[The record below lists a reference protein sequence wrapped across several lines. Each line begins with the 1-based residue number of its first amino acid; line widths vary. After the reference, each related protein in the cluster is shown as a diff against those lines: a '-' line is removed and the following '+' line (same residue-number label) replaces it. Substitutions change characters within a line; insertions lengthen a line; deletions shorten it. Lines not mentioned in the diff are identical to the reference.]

1 MTYGKGSDQAAMEYG
16 LEYNPPM
23 NAVTG
28 ERNLKEAKMILDNLG
43 VVFLLQ
49 SGSCLGAVRDNA
61 FIPWDDD
68 IDIASVMGMNG
79 FNEETMYVA
88 LAAFRSRGYYVKQN
102 YAILHGPPY
111 AISHS
116 VIKDYARL
124 DWSCLLVVDGVIRS
138 YPGVQV
144 PATLFTH
151 PREIEFLGEKFFVPN
166 PPEEYLRLKYGEQW
180 MVPKKAGEYEK
191 DVVEKIPSTKMVG
204 GTCRFRVLDH
214 EGEPVPSAEV
224 VLVGGGNSRTDEYG
238 YAEITLSVMEGSNYY
253 ALIIRY
259 PGHEQVL
266 YEEEMVPGK
275 NYVYRAGTYS
285 TKAGSALGEFG
296 TLGNVLLPD
305 EYMP

>member
-43 VVFLLQ
+43 VVFLLH

-68 IDIASVMGMNG
+68 TDTASVIGLNG
-79 FNEETMYVA
+79 LTEEKIDTA
-88 LAAFRSRGYYVKQN
+88 LALFRSNGYYCKLN
-102 YAILHGPPY
+102 YSILDRPPY
-111 AISHS
+111 SISYS
-116 VIKDYARL
+116 MIKDYARL
-124 DWSCLLVVDGVIRS
+124 DWNCMLVVDGVIRS

-166 PPEEYLRLKYGEQW
+166 PPEEYLRLKYGSKW
-180 MVPKKAGEYEK
+180 MVPRRAGEYEK
-191 DVVEKIPSTKMVG
+191 DVVEQIPSAKLVG
-204 GTCRFRVLDH
+204 KTCRLRVLDH
-214 EGEPVPSAEV
+214 EGEPVSKAEV
-224 VLVGGGNSRTDEYG
+224 VLAGGGSSKTDGYG
-238 YAEITLSVMEGSNYY
+238 YAEIILPVIVGLNYY

-266 YEEEMVPGK
+266 YEEEMAPNK
-275 NYVYRAGTYS
+275 NYVYRAGAYS
-285 TKAGSALGEFG
+285 TKAGSASSEFG
-296 TLGNVLLPD
+296 TLGNVLLA
-305 EYMP
+305 E

>member
-1 MTYGKGSDQAAMEYG
+1 MIQGNGSDQASMEYG
-16 LEYNPPM
+16 LRYNPPM
-23 NAVTG
+23 NGVTG

-79 FNEETMYVA
+79 LTEETMYA
-88 LAAFRSRGYYVKQN
+88 AIAAFRSSGYYIRKN
-102 YAILHGPPY
+102 YSMLDGPPY

-124 DWSCLLVVDGVIRS
+124 DWSCMLVFDGAIRS

-144 PATLFTH
+144 PAAAFTH
-151 PREIEFLGEKFFVPN
+151 PTEIEFLGEKFFVPN
-166 PPEEYLRLKYGEQW
+166 PPEEYLRLKYGARW
-180 MVPKKAGEYEK
+180 MVPRKAGEYEK
-191 DVVEKIPSTKMVG
+191 DVVEKIPATNMVG

-224 VLVGGGNSRTDEYG
+224 VLVGGGSSKTDEYG
-238 YAEITLSVMEGSNYY
+238 YAEVILPVMAGTQYY

-266 YEEEMVPGK
+266 YEEEMAPNR

-285 TKAGSALGEFG
+285 TKAGSASGEFG
-296 TLGNVLLPD
+296 TLGNVLLA
-305 EYMP
+305 E

>member
-1 MTYGKGSDQAAMEYG
+1 MIQGNGSDQAAMDYG
-16 LEYNPPM
+16 LRYNPPM
-23 NAVTG
+23 NGVMG
-28 ERNLKEAKMILDNLG
+28 ERNLKEAKMILNNLG

-68 IDIASVMGMNG
+68 MDIASVIGENG
-79 FNEETMYVA
+79 LTEETIYAVIA
-88 LAAFRSRGYYVKQN
+88 EFRSRGYYVKKN
-102 YAILHGPPY
+102 SSTLDGPPY
-111 AISHS
+111 SISHS

-124 DWSCLLVVDGVIRS
+124 DWSCLLVVEGVIRS

-144 PATLFTH
+144 PAASFIH

-166 PPEEYLRLKYGEQW
+166 PPEEYLRLKYGAQW
-180 MVPKKAGEYEK
+180 MVPRKAGEYEK
-191 DVVEKIPSTKMVG
+191 DVVEKISSTNMLG
-204 GTCRFRVLDH
+204 GTCRVRVLDH

-224 VLVGGGNSRTDEYG
+224 VLVGGGSSKTDKYG
-238 YAEITLSVMEGSNYY
+238 YAEIILPVIVGINYY

-266 YEEEMVPGK
+266 YEEEMAPDK
-275 NYVYRAGTYS
+275 NYVYRAGAYA

-296 TLGNVLLPD
+296 TLGNVLST
-305 EYMP
+305 E

>member
-1 MTYGKGSDQAAMEYG
+1 MTQSNGSDQAAMEYG

-23 NAVTG
+23 NGVTG
-28 ERNLKEAKMILDNLG
+28 ERNLKEAKIILDNLG

-68 IDIASVMGMNG
+68 IDIVSVMGMNDLT
-79 FNEETMYVA
+79 EETIYVA
-88 LAAFRSRGYYVKQN
+88 LAAFRSRGYYVRKN
-102 YAILHGPPY
+102 YSNLDGPPY
-111 AISHS
+111 GISHS

-124 DWSCLLVVDGVIRS
+124 DWSCLLVVDGFIRS

-144 PATLFTH
+144 PATSFTH

-166 PPEEYLRLKYGEQW
+166 PPEEYLRLKYGARW
-180 MVPKKAGEYEK
+180 MVPRKAGEYEK

-214 EGEPVPSAEV
+214 EGEPMPSAEV
-224 VLVGGGNSRTDEYG
+224 VLVGGSSSKTDEYG
-238 YAEITLSVMEGSNYY
+238 YAEIILPVTVGSNYY

-259 PGHEQVL
+259 LGHEQVL
-266 YEEEMVPGK
+266 YEEEMAPDK
-275 NYVYRAGTYS
+275 NYVYRAGAYS
-285 TKAGSALGEFG
+285 TKAGSAFGEYG
-296 TLGNVLLPD
+296 TLGNVLLT
-305 EYMP
+305 E

>member
-1 MTYGKGSDQAAMEYG
+1 MTQGNGSDQAAMDYG
-16 LEYNPPM
+16 LRYNPPM
-23 NAVTG
+23 DVVAG

-68 IDIASVMGMNG
+68 VDIASVIGVNG
-79 FNEETMYVA
+79 LTEEIIYAAM
-88 LAAFRSRGYYVKQN
+88 AAFRSRGYIIKKN
-102 YAILHGPPY
+102 SSILDAPPY
-111 AISHS
+111 SISHS

-144 PATLFTH
+144 PATLFTY
-151 PREIEFLGEKFFVPN
+151 PKEIDFLGEKFFVPN
-166 PPEEYLRLKYGEQW
+166 LPEEYLRLKYGEQW

-214 EGEPVPSAEV
+214 EGEPVASAEV
-224 VLVGGGNSRTDEYG
+224 VLVGGGNSKTDEYG
-238 YAEITLSVMEGSNYY
+238 YAEIILPIMGGIGDY
-253 ALIIRY
+253 ALTISY

-266 YEEEMVPGK
+266 YEEEMEPDK

-296 TLGNVLLPD
+296 TLGNVLLA
-305 EYMP
+305 E

>member
-1 MTYGKGSDQAAMEYG
+1 MIQGNGSDQAAMEYG
-16 LEYNPPM
+16 LRYNPPM
-23 NAVTG
+23 NSVTG
-28 ERNLKEAKMILDNLG
+28 ERNLKEAKIILDNLG

-49 SGSCLGAVRDNA
+49 SGSCLGAVRDKA

-68 IDIASVMGMNG
+68 IDVASVIGMNG
-79 FNEETMYVA
+79 LTEETIYAVM
-88 LAAFRSRGYYVKQN
+88 AAFRNRGYYVQKN
-102 YAILHGPPY
+102 FSILDRSPY
-111 AISHS
+111 TISHS

-124 DWSCLLVVDGVIRS
+124 DWSCMLVVNGVIRS
-138 YPGVQV
+138 YPEVQV

-166 PPEEYLRLKYGEQW
+166 PPEEYLRLKYGAQW
-180 MVPKKAGEYEK
+180 MVPRKAGEYEK
-191 DVVEKIPSTKMVG
+191 DVVENIPSTNMAG

-224 VLVGGGNSRTDEYG
+224 VLVGGGRSKTNECG
-238 YAEITLSVMEGSNYY
+238 YAEIILPVIIGINYY

-266 YEEEMVPGK
+266 YEEQMAPDK

-285 TKAGSALGEFG
+285 TKAGMALGEFG
-296 TLGNVLLPD
+296 TLGNVLSA
-305 EYMP
+305 E